1 LPGWQ
6 LYRHPIYESLYRKYG
21 SDHLYILS
29 AGWGL
34 LRADFLTPAYDITFT
49 SSSDWY
55 KRRRNIDR
63 YNDLSMLRDD
73 TAGPILFF
81 GGKGYIDFFCR
92 LTEGVKGQRY
102 VYYNSNNPPNAPG
115 CLLKKFATRTR
126 TNWHYECAKTVMAT
140 HRTLCRESP

>member
-1 LPGWQ
+1 MLFLIRGVPEHV
-6 LYRHPIYESLYRKYG
+6 R
-21 SDHLYILS
+21 SDN
-29 AGWGL
+29 G
-34 LRADFLTPAYDITFT
+34 PEFT
-49 SSSDWY
+49 S
-55 KRRRNIDR
+55 KAVRG
-63 YNDLSMLRDD
+63 DD

-92 LTEGVKGQRY
+92 LTEGVKGQRH

-126 TNWHYECAKTVMAT
+126 TNWHYECAKTVMAA